1 MTNKLLI
8 ALIFILLPAGLLLN
22 GCSKEDVQKDIILKA
37 MTSGRWIVSTFT
49 ETGSDFS
56 ADFTPWEFQFFEN
69 ETVQAIN
76 GTTTV
81 TGSWTANVDARTIS
95 ASFPLGDATV
105 ARLND
110 TWLIYNNTFTLVE
123 ANPLNTS
130 RNAYLK
136 LNKK

>member
-1 MTNKLLI
+1 MTNKHLI
-8 ALIFILLPAGLLLN
+8 ALIFILLPAALLVN

-56 ADFTPWEFQFFEN
+56 AEFTPWEFQFFEN
-69 ETVQAIN
+69 ETVQAIKG
-76 GTTTV
+76 GTTI
-81 TGSWTANVDARTIS
+81 TGSWTANADARTIT
-95 ASFPLGDATV
+95 ATFPSGDATV

-123 ANPLNTS
+123 ANPLNTA

>member
-76 GTTTV
+76 GTTTI

>member
-1 MTNKLLI
+1 MTNKHLI
-8 ALIFILLPAGLLLN
+8 ALIFIFLPAGLLLS

-69 ETVQAIN
+69 ETVQAIK
-76 GTTTV
+76 GTTTI
-81 TGSWTANVDARTIS
+81 TGSWTANVDARTIT
-95 ASFPLGDATV
+95 ASFPAGDATV

>member
-1 MTNKLLI
+1 MNNKHLI
-8 ALIFILLPAGLLLN
+8 ALIFILLPAALLVN

-37 MTSGRWIVSTFT
+37 MTNGRWIVSTFT

-56 ADFTPWEFQFFEN
+56 TAFTPWEFQFSEN

-76 GTTTV
+76 GTTTI
-81 TGSWTANVDARTIS
+81 TGSWTANVDARTIT
-95 ASFPLGDATV
+95 AAFPPGDTTV

-123 ANPLNTS
+123 ANPLNTA

>member
-1 MTNKLLI
+1 MTNKYLI
-8 ALIFILLPAGLLLN
+8 TLILILLPAGLLMS

-37 MTSGRWIVSTFT
+37 MTSGRWIVATFT

-76 GTTTV
+76 GTTTIS
-81 TGSWTANVDARTIS
+81 GSWTANVDARTIT
-95 ASFPLGDATV
+95 ATFPPGDATV

-123 ANPLNTS
+123 ANPLNTA

>member
-1 MTNKLLI
+1 MTNKHLI

-56 ADFTPWEFQFFEN
+56 SEFTPWEFQFFEN

-76 GTTTV
+76 GGTTI
-81 TGSWTANVDARTIS
+81 TGSWTANVDARTIT
-95 ASFPLGDATV
+95 ATFPPGDATV

-123 ANPLNTS
+123 ANPLNTA

>member
-1 MTNKLLI
+1 MTNKHLI

-69 ETVQAIN
+69 ETVQAIK
-76 GTTTV
+76 GTTTI

-95 ASFPLGDATV
+95 ANFPLGDATV

>member
-1 MTNKLLI
+1 MTNKHLI

-69 ETVQAIN
+69 ETVQAIK
-76 GTTTV
+76 GTTTI
-81 TGSWTANVDARTIS
+81 TGSWTANVDARTIT
-95 ASFPLGDATV
+95 ASFPAGDATV
-105 ARLND
+105 TRLND

>member
-1 MTNKLLI
+1 MTNKHLS
-8 ALIFILLPAGLLLN
+8 ALIIILLSAGLLLN

-56 ADFTPWEFQFFEN
+56 SEFTAWEFQFFEN

-76 GTTTV
+76 GGTTI
-81 TGSWTANVDARTIS
+81 TGSWRANADARTIT
-95 ASFPLGDATV
+95 ATFPSGDATV
-105 ARLND
+105 VRLND

-123 ANPLNTS
+123 ANPLNTA

>member
-1 MTNKLLI
+1 MTNRHLI
-8 ALIFILLPAGLLLN
+8 ALIFILLPTGFLLN

-37 MTSGRWIVSTFT
+37 MTSGRWVVSTFT
-49 ETGSDFS
+49 ETGSDFT
-56 ADFTPWEFQFFEN
+56 AEFTPWEFQFFEN

-76 GTTTV
+76 GGTTI
-81 TGSWTANVDARTIS
+81 TGSWTANVDARTIT
-95 ASFPLGDATV
+95 ATFPSGDATV
-105 ARLND
+105 TRLND

-123 ANPLNTS
+123 ANPLNTA